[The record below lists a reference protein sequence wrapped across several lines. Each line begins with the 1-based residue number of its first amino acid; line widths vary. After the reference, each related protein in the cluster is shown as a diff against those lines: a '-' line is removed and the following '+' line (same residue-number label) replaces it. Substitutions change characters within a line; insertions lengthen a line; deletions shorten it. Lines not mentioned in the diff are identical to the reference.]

1 MEMVTSV
8 CQARGRNSF
17 IFFVLVFFAAC
28 TSREKPVMYDAASV
42 DVITKRGITTINE
55 VPATGIIYS
64 LDGLQ
69 DTLYAACYRNGK
81 LHGWSR
87 EFYAENKLKSLRYY
101 VDGWKNGIHKG
112 WFENGKQHFIYS
124 FRDDMFHGNQL
135 EWLSSGMMYA
145 DLNYENGQEDG
156 SQRVWYPNGKI
167 KTNYIIQN
175 NRRYGLLGTKN
186 CINATDSVFAVR

>member
-1 MEMVTSV
+1 MVTSV
-8 CQARGRNSF
+8 CRAPGRNSLIVFVF
-17 IFFVLVFFAAC
+17 IFLTAC
-28 TSREKPVMYDAASV
+28 ASHEKPVMYNAAEV
-42 DVITKRGITTINE
+42 NVITKGGITTINGLP
-55 VPATGIIYS
+55 VTGVIYS
-64 LDGLQ
+64 LDEGQ
-69 DTLYAACYRNGK
+69 DTLYTASYRNGK

-112 WFENGKQHFIYS
+112 WFENGKQQFVYS

-135 EWLSSGMMYA
+135 EWLSSGMMYS
-145 DLNYENGQEDG
+145 DLNYEDGQEAG